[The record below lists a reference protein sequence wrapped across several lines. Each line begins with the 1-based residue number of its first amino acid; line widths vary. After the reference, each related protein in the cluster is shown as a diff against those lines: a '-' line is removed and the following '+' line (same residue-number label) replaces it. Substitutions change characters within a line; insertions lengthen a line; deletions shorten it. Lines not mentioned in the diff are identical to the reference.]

1 MTYKKHW
8 LPTGRELVSLEKGEE
23 DFSLTSL
30 LYFLEFYEYVTQ
42 SKKLK
47 NKKQKTFFNKNLLC
61 VQKFPNTLN
70 KNTTADP

>member
-8 LPTGRELVSLEKGEE
+8 LPTGRELVILEKGEE
-23 DFSLTSL
+23 DFSLNSL

-47 NKKQKTFFNKNLLC
+47 KKKKLFKQKPPVCTKIS
-61 VQKFPNTLN
+61 
-70 KNTTADP
+70 

>member
-8 LPTGRELVSLEKGEE
+8 LPTGRELVILEKGEE
-23 DFSLTSL
+23 DFSLNSL

-47 NKKQKTFFNKNLLC
+47 KKKKTF
-61 VQKFPNTLN
+61 
-70 KNTTADP
+70 

>member
-23 DFSLTSL
+23 DFSLNSL

-47 NKKQKTFFNKNLLC
+47 KKKTKNKKLFLTKTSCVYKNFLI
-61 VQKFPNTLN
+61 P
-70 KNTTADP
+70 